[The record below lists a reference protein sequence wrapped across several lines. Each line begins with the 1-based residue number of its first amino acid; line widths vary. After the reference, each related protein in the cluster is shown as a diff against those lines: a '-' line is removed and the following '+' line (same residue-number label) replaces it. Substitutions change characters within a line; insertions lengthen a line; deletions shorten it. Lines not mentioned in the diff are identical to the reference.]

1 MNINFSKKTVV
12 AALISSLL
20 LGTAVV
26 HAQTATAIKPV
37 DAEPKVIEM
46 TFVLDTTGSMGGL
59 IEGAKTKIWHIIND
73 VMQKQGKAAAT
84 SVKVGLVAYRDRGDE
99 YVTKITPLSENLDEV
114 YRVLMDY
121 KAAGGGDT
129 PEDVR
134 MALRDGVEKA
144 GWSKPD
150 KNVSQIIFLVGDAP
164 PHDNYKDVPP
174 TQESVKKARQRGMV
188 VNTIQ
193 AGVDKATTAAWHSIA
208 QHGGGE
214 YFAIAQDGGVRAVAT
229 PYDVELSDLGSKM
242 GSTYVAYGSAGA
254 RVSKKEAQVS
264 MEAKVS
270 AAAPATAKA
279 DRAVNKAI
287 NSKAYDDADL
297 IQSVEN
303 KSVELERIKTEELP
317 DEMQKMSAEE
327 RKVYVDKQI
336 AERKV
341 IKERIVDLSHKR
353 DAYIAEQNKKSAGK
367 EDGFDTAVSTALG
380 KQIK

>member
-1 MNINFSKKTVV
+1 MTIRLLKKAV
-12 AALISSLL
+12 AATLISSLL
-20 LGTAVV
+20 LGAAVA
-26 HAQTATAIKPV
+26 HAQAATAIKPA

-84 SVKVGLVAYRDRGDE
+84 TVKVGLVAYRDRGDE
-99 YVTKITPLSENLDEV
+99 YVTKVTPLSENLDEV

-121 KAAGGGDT
+121 RAAGGGDT

-144 GWSKPD
+144 GWSKPGN
-150 KNVSQIIFLVGDAP
+150 NVSQIIFLVGDAP
-164 PHDNYKDVPP
+164 PHDDYKDVPP
-174 TQESVKKARQRGMV
+174 ALESVKKARQRSMV

-193 AGVDKATTAAWHSIA
+193 AGVDRTTATVWRGIA

-229 PYDVELSDLGSKM
+229 PYDAELSDLGSRM
-242 GSTYVAYGSAGA
+242 GSTFVAYGSAGA
-254 RVSKKEAQVS
+254 RASKKEAQVS
-264 MEAKVS
+264 MEAKVT
-270 AAAPATAKA
+270 AAAPAAAQA

-303 KSVELERIKTEELP
+303 DSVKLESIKTEELP
-317 DEMQKMSAEE
+317 DEMQKMTAAE
-327 RKVYVDKQI
+327 RKAYVDKRI
-336 AERKV
+336 AVRKA
-341 IKERIVDLSHKR
+341 IRERIVDLSHKR
-353 DAYIAEQNKKSAGK
+353 DAYIAEQNRKSAGK
-367 EDGFDTAVSTALG
+367 ADGFDAAVSTALG